1 MSQAMNEV
9 EGLFFRQFS
18 GVDIGEVPLVFI
30 LGSPRTGTTLVYQ
43 VLINLFG
50 FFYFSNLVNDHF
62 TKFPVP
68 GVALSLQLDPQR
80 PVSYESEYGKT
91 QGYFGPS
98 EGSLLFRKWFGGEHP
113 SQTRSC
119 EVLTDQR
126 EHLVLT
132 MKSIYGLTGKPI
144 LTKNAWNCFR
154 IRNLVGLF
162 PKTVFIWVR
171 RDIRLSAFSDLK
183 ARYAKGSPTIW
194 NSATTSNYLEIQKR
208 PYWEQVVEQ
217 QYEYNQSI
225 ARDLDQFCAN
235 QYLEMWYEDLCD
247 DPEGQL
253 ERIRRFL
260 IPRDLGIRNR
270 ESSMPRLRQSTRH
283 SAAEEDYLKICG
295 HVGRTPDRFRSHT
308 HSGGVSEEKAV

>member
-1 MSQAMNEV
+1 MKEV

-18 GVDIGEVPLVFI
+18 DIDIGEVPLVFI

-43 VLINLFG
+43 VFINLFG
-50 FFYFSNLVNDHF
+50 FLYFSNLVNDHF
-62 TKFPVP
+62 AEFPVA
-68 GVALSLQLDPQR
+68 GVALSLHLEPKS

-98 EGSLLFRKWFGGEHP
+98 EGSFLFRKWFGGEHP

-119 EVLTDQR
+119 EVLADQR
-126 EHLVLT
+126 EHLVST

-154 IRNLVGLF
+154 IKNLVRLF
-162 PKTVFIWVR
+162 PKIHFIWVR

-183 ARYAKGSPTIW
+183 ARYAKGSPTTW

-217 QYEYNQSI
+217 QYEYNRSI
-225 ARDLDQFCAN
+225 ANDLDQFCPD

-247 DPEGQL
+247 DPEGQR
-253 ERIRRFL
+253 ERIKQFFISRSV
-260 IPRDLGIRNR
+260 GIRTR
-270 ESSMPRLRQSTRH
+270 EPSMPRLTQSSRH
-283 SAAEEDYLKICG
+283 DTAAEDYLRICAY
-295 HVGRTPDRFRSHT
+295 VDRTPDRLRSHT
-308 HSGGVSEEKAV
+308 HTDRDSEEKAV